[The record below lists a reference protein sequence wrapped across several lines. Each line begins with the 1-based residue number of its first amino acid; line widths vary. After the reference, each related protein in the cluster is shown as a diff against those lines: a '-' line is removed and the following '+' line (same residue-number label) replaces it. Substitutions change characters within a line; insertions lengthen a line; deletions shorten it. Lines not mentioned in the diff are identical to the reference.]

1 MPDKAIRTRKITGQ
15 GVPVIVFDRGD
26 YRGLVMAESP
36 ELIQGY
42 RSQGRALDFRFEYLE
57 AHLAATFVSPEP
69 KKVLCLGLGVGA
81 IPHLLKSLYPAV
93 QIDAVELNDTVVH
106 AAYTHF
112 GLDSLTKLEVY
123 TQCAADFLR
132 QCDASI
138 YDLVFA
144 DCYDAF
150 GIPAACRTQDFFE
163 NTKKVMTIGGLLIAN
178 LIPKKRGVEAAF
190 LGWKTAFQGGIV
202 IPGVRKSNRTFVGR
216 RQTPIDVKAALDQAC
231 MYEMGSP
238 KHKLARTLQR
248 AISADR
254 YRD

>member
-1 MPDKAIRTRKITGQ
+1 MPNKAIKTRKITGQ
-15 GVPVIVFDRGD
+15 GVPVIVFERGD

-42 RSQGRALDFRFEYLE
+42 RNQSRALDFRFEYLE
-57 AHLAATFVSPEP
+57 AHLAATFVASKP

-81 IPHLLKSLYPAV
+81 IPHLLKSLYPAIH
-93 QIDAVELNDTVVH
+93 IDAVELNDTVVH

-112 GLDSLTKLEVY
+112 GLNTLTKVKVY
-123 TQCAADFLR
+123 TQCAADFLHR
-132 QCDASI
+132 CDSSI

-150 GIPAACRTQDFFE
+150 GIPAACRSQAFFGD
-163 NTKKVMTIGGLLIAN
+163 TKKVMTTGGLLIAN
-178 LIPKKRGVEAAF
+178 LIPKKRGVEEAF
-190 LGWKTAFQGGIV
+190 LGWKTVFRGGIV

-216 RQTPIDVKAALDQAC
+216 RDQPIDVEAALTQAC
-231 MYEMGSP
+231 IYEAGSS
-238 KHKLARTLQR
+238 KHKFTSTLQR

>member
-1 MPDKAIRTRKITGQ
+1 M
-15 GVPVIVFDRGD
+15 
-26 YRGLVMAESP
+26 
-36 ELIQGY
+36 
-42 RSQGRALDFRFEYLE
+42 
-57 AHLAATFVSPEP
+57 
-69 KKVLCLGLGVGA
+69 
-81 IPHLLKSLYPAV
+81 
-93 QIDAVELNDTVVH
+93 ELNDTVVH

-132 QCDASI
+132 QCDASM

-150 GIPAACRTQDFFE
+150 GIPAACRTQDFFK

-190 LGWKTAFQGGIV
+190 LGWKTAFHGGIV

-216 RQTPIDVKAALDQAC
+216 RQTPIDVKAALDKAC
-231 MYEMGSP
+231 VYEAGSS
-238 KHKLARTLQR
+238 KHKFTSTLQR